1 LTIKTLQALTTAFL
15 DGGFSMDV
23 VHKNGSYSVW
33 NGSSYDFFNGVYQPT
48 VGREFAAIHVNPVD
62 TTSMTLN
69 DSVQDD
75 GIFQISLRYPLD
87 SASINTEQKVDEIS
101 SIFNVGSRLVYAGH
115 TVHIWRRSRSNG
127 VQSIGDEYSS
137 FYKTIIRYHYRSYPQ
152 R

>member
-1 LTIKTLQALTTAFL
+1 MTIKTQQALTATMQN
-15 DGGFSMDV
+15 GGFALDI

-33 NGSSYDFFNGVYQPT
+33 NGVSYESFTGVYQPT
-48 VGREFAAIHVNPVD
+48 IGRAFAAIHVNPID

-75 GIFQISLRYPLD
+75 GIFQVSLRYPLD
-87 SASINTEQKVDEIS
+87 SSTIDSEQKADEIS
-101 SIFNVGSRLVYAGH
+101 EVFKVGSRIVCDGH

-127 VQSIGDEYSS
+127 VQSIGDEYSG